1 MNYYEDNVLGQY
13 KNAAQG
19 LKYKFVAELVA
30 IACSVIMIVPLLGTV
45 LGMYGMIACNI
56 VSILG
61 LYLISR
67 DIPGC
72 KIAFIVTIIS
82 IVFDVA
88 RIISGNLWLMSVV
101 SNGLSFLALFYVC
114 KSLAEDLRDHGMLE
128 NADRAELVWKINLVC
143 TAISI
148 IISVMMF
155 IPLINLLGI
164 ALGFINSLAEIVGG
178 VLYFIFL
185 YKSYKFYEA
194 Y

>member
-1 MNYYEDNVLGQY
+1 MNYDENNVIGQY

-19 LKYKFVAELVA
+19 LKYKFIAELVA
-30 IACSVIMIVPLLGTV
+30 IACAAIMIIPLLGTI
-45 LGMYGMIACNI
+45 LGLYGMIACNI

-72 KIAFIVTIIS
+72 RIAFMVTIIDV
-82 IVFDVA
+82 VFDVA
-88 RIISGNLWLMSVV
+88 RIISGNLWFMGVISQIL
-101 SNGLSFLALFYVC
+101 GFLALFFVC
-114 KSLAEDLRDHGMLE
+114 KSLSEDLREHGMLE
-128 NADRAELVWKINLVC
+128 NADRAEVVWKINLVC
-143 TAISI
+143 TVISI
-148 IISVMMF
+148 VVSIMMY

-164 ALGFINSLAEIVGG
+164 LLGFVNSLAEIVGG